1 MNAPAPRRGDIF
13 TSAARG
19 LGKSERTRA
28 RLMDAAVSIFARDGF
43 EAASVNEIAQT
54 ADVANGTFY
63 LHFRDKEAIAG
74 EVAFRIAAN
83 VAGRL
88 DAAMVEIDDAVER
101 VAFATRQFINL
112 ASSAPDWGWA
122 LFRAAWALT
131 ALREQVTAYVRA
143 DLQRGHRQGVFKIPI
158 DPFLVEMFASMV
170 MAALY
175 ARLQGTVGDDA
186 GSRLTE
192 LQLRMLGVAP
202 ARAKRV
208 AWRRLEG
215 LVLQGESR

>member
-1 MNAPAPRRGDIF
+1 
-13 TSAARG
+13 
-19 LGKSERTRA
+19 
-28 RLMDAAVSIFARDGF
+28 MDAAVSIFARDGF
-43 EAASVNEIAQT
+43 EAASVNEIAQV

-74 EVAFRIAAN
+74 EVAFRIAAD

-88 DAAMVEIDDAVER
+88 DAAMTGLDDAVER

-122 LFRAAWALT
+122 LFRAAWALP
-131 ALREQVTAYVRA
+131 ALREQVMAYLRA
-143 DLQRGHRQGVFKIPI
+143 DLQRGQRQGVFKVEI
-158 DPFLVEMFASMV
+158 DSFLVEMFGSMV

-175 ARLQGTVGDDA
+175 ARLQGTVDDDA

-192 LQLRMLGVAP
+192 LQLRMLGVTP

-208 AWRRLEG
+208 AWRAMERLT
-215 LVLQGESR
+215 L

>member
-1 MNAPAPRRGDIF
+1 MKTASPLRRDLF
-13 TSAARG
+13 ASAARG
-19 LGKSERTRA
+19 RGKSERTRA
-28 RLMDAAVSIFARDGF
+28 RLMDAAVCIFARDGF
-43 EAASVNEIAQT
+43 EAASVNEIAQA

-88 DAAMVEIDDAVER
+88 DAAMTGIDDAVER

-112 ASSAPDWGWA
+112 ASSTPDWGWA
-122 LFRAAWALT
+122 LFRAAWALP
-131 ALREQVTAYVRA
+131 ALREQVMAYLRA
-143 DLQRGHRQGVFKIPI
+143 DLQHGRRQGVFKVEI
-158 DPFLVEMFASMV
+158 DSFLVEMFGSMV

-175 ARLQGTVGDDA
+175 ARLQGTVDDDA

-192 LQLRMLGVAP
+192 LQLRMLGVTP

-208 AWRRLEG
+208 AWRAMERLT
-215 LVLQGESR
+215 L